1 MHIYNGA
8 FTYGS
13 CLSRKRSRTGLII
26 AHRCTLCFSFVF
38 VTALTA
44 VLMLYSVAS
53 VCLSVVCNACIV
65 AKGASKLS
73 EEANG
78 LGHVTDDVT

>member
-1 MHIYNGA
+1 MYNDA

-13 CLSRKRSRTGLII
+13 CLSLKRSRTGLI

-44 VLMLYSVAS
+44 ALMLYSVAS
-53 VCLSVVCNACIV
+53 VCRL
-65 AKGASKLS
+65 
-73 EEANG
+73 
-78 LGHVTDDVT
+78 